1 MADPGEGVTADG
13 TIRTGARRDRVP
25 AVFEPV
31 LADAAAVAGESGA
44 SLYVYGSVANGTA
57 RPGSSDVVL
66 LSVGLPDAAA
76 AGQRLSARYAGICPG
91 VDSASQPSMENA
103 HVARLLLRTAR
114 ISRSADMGTD
124 PAPCFAGVPYA
135 SMHPAAIA
143 TTASS
148 PPTRLSTRAW
158 ERVMIGQLPLIMGFQ
173 LAGEAVVALTGLN
186 FPGSA
191 VRFCCSCWRGW
202 PYEAVRRRNC
212 LGLPAP

>member
-1 MADPGEGVTADG
+1 
-13 TIRTGARRDRVP
+13 
-25 AVFEPV
+25 
-31 LADAAAVAGESGA
+31 
-44 SLYVYGSVANGTA
+44 
-57 RPGSSDVVL
+57 
-66 LSVGLPDAAA
+66 
-76 AGQRLSARYAGICPG
+76 
-91 VDSASQPSMENA
+91 
-103 HVARLLLRTAR
+103 
-114 ISRSADMGTD
+114 MGTD

-143 TTASS
+143 TTASP

-158 ERVMIGQLPLIMGFQ
+158 ERVMIGQLLLIMGFQ